1 MAEIEKKDDFFEK
14 FAAFFRNIFGKGNSG
29 FAKLVNKLCTRE
41 IITYLISGV
50 LTTVVNWL
58 LYYLIIHVILGVES
72 KTNYTADENL
82 KIHIGNTIDW
92 ILTVAFAY
100 VINAYWVFVEKR
112 EGFSKEIKKLL
123 KFYGARLLTFLIEE
137 GGMLLFITFLSFND
151 IIVKVV
157 IAVVVVILNYVF
169 SKLFVFAKK
178 E

>member
-1 MAEIEKKDDFFEK
+1 M
-14 FAAFFRNIFGKGNSG
+14 
-29 FAKLVNKLCTRE
+29 
-41 IITYLISGV
+41 
-50 LTTVVNWL
+50 
-58 LYYLIIHVILGVES
+58 
-72 KTNYTADENL
+72 
-82 KIHIGNTIDW
+82 
-92 ILTVAFAY
+92 AFAY

-112 EGFSKEIKKLL
+112 EGFSKEMKKLL